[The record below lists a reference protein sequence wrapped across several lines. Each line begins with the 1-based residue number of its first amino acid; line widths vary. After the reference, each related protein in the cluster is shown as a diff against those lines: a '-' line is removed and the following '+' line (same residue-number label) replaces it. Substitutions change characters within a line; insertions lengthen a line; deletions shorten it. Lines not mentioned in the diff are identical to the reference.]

1 MAIGTSAAVWFFGT
15 QVDLEST
22 AAVVANGAFSV
33 AGDTDDFTNIDD
45 ATHVAI
51 TVEYRVAVAADD
63 NSGVNIYFQAL
74 NVDGSTG
81 DDSIPEAEYR
91 MNHMGFFPA
100 LNGITTIQ
108 RSTLAPIP
116 LPVYK
121 TSSVWAVWLENKTG
135 QQIDTTPGFTVF
147 VTPLALGPHA

>member
-1 MAIGTSAAVWFFGT
+1 MAIGTNAAVWFYGT
-15 QVDLEST
+15 QDDLEST
-22 AAVVANGAFSV
+22 AAVVASGAFSV
-33 AGDTDDFTNIDD
+33 AGDTADWTNDDD

-51 TVEYRVAVAADD
+51 TVEYRVALAADD

-91 MNHMGFFPA
+91 HTFMGFFPA

-108 RSTLAPIP
+108 RSTLAPIA

-121 TSSVWAVWLENKTG
+121 TSSVWAVWLENQTG

-147 VTPLALGPHA
+147 VTPMSFGPHA